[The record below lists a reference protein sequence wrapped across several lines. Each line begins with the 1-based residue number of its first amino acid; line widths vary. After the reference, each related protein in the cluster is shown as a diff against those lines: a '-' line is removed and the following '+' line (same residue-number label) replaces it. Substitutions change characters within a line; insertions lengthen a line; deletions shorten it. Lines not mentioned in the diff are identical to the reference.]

1 MLSMEVC
8 CLGDE
13 VRVVEETTF
22 DGNIVVL
29 EIDTVTIEDVNSG
42 LGDAVRVDPAEVAA
56 VIAIN
61 NGNDVAGS
69 EWTVSC

>member
-1 MLSMEVC
+1 MEVC

-42 LGDAVRVDPAEVAA
+42 LGDAA
-56 VIAIN
+56 
-61 NGNDVAGS
+61 
-69 EWTVSC
+69 